1 MDLTILGHWRI
12 DNVNFKNRRLKT
24 RGVTLSTFASL
35 KLSFLTY
42 KMGIILPTLQVYL
55 TNYMTHSFIQ
65 LRFIESLLCGRQS

>member
-1 MDLTILGHWRI
+1 MVKVNKSNGFDHFRARRI

-24 RGVTLSTFASL
+24 RDVTFSTFASW

-55 TNYMTHSFIQ
+55 TN
-65 LRFIESLLCGRQS
+65 